1 MNIDQ
6 IVLSFAGAMILASLA
21 LSYLVSPWFLALA
34 LFVGLNLTQSAFT
47 GFCPL
52 AIILKRVGAQPGM
65 AFR

>member
-34 LFVGLNLTQSAFT
+34 IFVGLNLTQSAFT

-52 AIILKRVGAQPGM
+52 AIILKRLGAKPGM